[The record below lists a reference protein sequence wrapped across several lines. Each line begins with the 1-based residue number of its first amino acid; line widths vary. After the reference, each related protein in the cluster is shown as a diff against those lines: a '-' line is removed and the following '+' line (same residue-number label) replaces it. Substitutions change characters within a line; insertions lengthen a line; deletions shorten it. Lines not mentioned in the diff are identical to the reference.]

1 MHELYSKCWQQML
14 FLQKKN
20 GGNNN
25 WSINDSDAKDDP
37 CEVTILAYN
46 REMDQIWRMLTWKW
60 TMPST

>member
-1 MHELYSKCWQQML
+1 ML
-14 FLQKKN
+14 VFFLKSN
-20 GGNNN
+20 SILANN

-37 CEVTILAYN
+37 YEVTILAYN

>member
-1 MHELYSKCWQQML
+1 ML